1 MAGCKIYKDKPTALW
16 RSAKRKEGGSGDD
29 EHEQLELCW
38 NQSIFDRQNW
48 GEKEKQKLGN
58 ILKLRFGTL
67 QGQFL
72 DMKKISRG
80 ADRKKQ
86 DFVVLVR

>member
-1 MAGCKIYKDKPTALW
+1 MAGCKIYKDKPAALW
-16 RSAKRKEGGSGDD
+16 RSAKLKEGGSGDD
-29 EHEQLELCW
+29 KHEQLELCW
-38 NQSIFDRQNW
+38 NQRIFDRQNW
-48 GEKEKQKLGN
+48 SEKEKQKLGN

-72 DMKKISRG
+72 NMKKISRG

-86 DFVVLVR
+86 GFVVLVR